1 MEALGEREVRLRVR
15 GAQGSIE
22 GARGYARPARGADLR
37 APQAAREGPSAHTMG
52 AREGVGA
59 EGSARSGRAR
69 AGSPPAPALAL
80 AMRWRNDRRLP
91 GRTRAIFDLTQG
103 GGGLSG
109 GSWKRLQSGH
119 GAGEALICNHGK
131 RRSVGGCS
139 SY

>member
-1 MEALGEREVRLRVR
+1 M
-15 GAQGSIE
+15 
-22 GARGYARPARGADLR
+22 R

-109 GSWKRLQSGH
+109 GSLGMSGCKE
-119 GAGEALICNHGK
+119 AGEKPPLIAPDMWI
-131 RRSVGGCS
+131 SVSGS
-139 SY
+139 V